1 MEADEAEG
9 VLAAIP
15 CDDAVQRPGTGV
27 VALGALPFLDSRQ
40 GHLIVPRFTMGI
52 AQEPDGATHRWATAV
67 GPTDLPLPATEELF
81 DAVIWQYG
89 SRPESAA
96 SGDVAIT
103 ALTTDLS
110 RAEYQDAVAGAVAIM
125 RAPDATL
132 DKVVLSRRVT
142 AELDGPLPLS
152 AVLRRL
158 RAHEPACTIFSFPVP
173 DGTFFGASPELLMA
187 RHGRRITCHPLA
199 GTVARGQT
207 ARADADAQGGLAG
220 SSKDRSEHRFVV
232 DGLSAALRPLCD
244 ELTVPAEP
252 SLVAFRSVAHLG
264 TRIEGHLRDN
274 GAPVG
279 VLESGRDR
287 ASDPGG
293 RGHAQGRGPGHHRH
307 PGAGS
312 PGLLGRPGRLGRRQ
326 RRRRVDDRH
335 PQRPPASR
343 RPDHHPACRCGRGGR
358 LRPRGRGGRDRRQA
372 DVGPGVPGPRRLGTP
387 ALSGG
392 AATAARR
399 TAAGASGIRTITDAP
414 PVVDEVTS
422 ADPPRASAMARTMA
436 NPNPLPGP
444 VRPGFPR
451 EKRSKTRAAR
461 AGSMPGPLSETRMT
475 PMPRSECADTVTLE
489 PGGGVGQ
496 GIAHQVVGH
505 LGQALGVPE
514 DDDLAAGGHRQLV
527 RVIGRVGVLDHVGA
541 DAMEIDRVRPERPAP
556 IQLGQEQEVLD
567 QAPHARRFL
576 LDPLQRSV
584 DARLVGEPAPA
595 QQFGVPPDRRQGRA
609 ELVGGVGHELAQAL
623 LGGRLLGEG
632 LLDLGEHLVEGGPEA
647 SDLGGRRLLGHP
659 SGEVARGD
667 GVGRLGHFAQ
677 GPQAAPDQPQGQP
690 HHDGEDGD
698 GGQPLHPAQRGQ
710 GVVGG
715 VERER
720 DVHGALGHAH
730 GHHPVAPVR
739 VPLAPDDDRVR
750 VGTEGPG
757 IAAELP
763 ARDVRRVAAPGP
775 RRRAVAAGRAW
786 SASPRAGS

>member
-1 MEADEAEG
+1 MSDTGLHARTVALDYGPDALQFDGSPTVLFDRPGLTLVGWGTALLVEADEAEG

-103 ALTTDLS
+103 ALTADLS

-158 RAHEPACTIFSFPVP
+158 RAHEPACTIFSLPVP

-279 VLESGRDR
+279 RPRIWSRSCIRPRRSGAR
-287 ASDPGG
+287 PGTRPWPPSPPWSG
-293 RGHAQGRGPGHHRH
+293 N
-307 PGAGS
+307 PGATG
-312 PGLLGRPGRLGRRQ
+312 
-326 RRRRVDDRH
+326 
-335 PQRPPASR
+335 PAPS
-343 RPDHHPACRCGRGGR
+343 A
-358 LRPRGRGGRDRRQA
+358 
-372 DVGPGVPGPRRLGTP
+372 GPTP
-387 ALSGG
+387 
-392 AATAARR
+392 TE
-399 TAAGASGIRTITDAP
+399 TASG
-414 PVVDEVTS
+414 
-422 ADPPRASAMARTMA
+422 
-436 NPNPLPGP
+436 
-444 VRPGFPR
+444 
-451 EKRSKTRAAR
+451 
-461 AGSMPGPLSETRMT
+461 
-475 PMPRSECADTVTLE
+475 
-489 PGGGVGQ
+489 
-496 GIAHQVVGH
+496 
-505 LGQALGVPE
+505 
-514 DDDLAAGGHRQLV
+514 
-527 RVIGRVGVLDHVGA
+527 
-541 DAMEIDRVRPERPAP
+541 
-556 IQLGQEQEVLD
+556 
-567 QAPHARRFL
+567 
-576 LDPLQRSV
+576 
-584 DARLVGEPAPA
+584 
-595 QQFGVPPDRRQGRA
+595 
-609 ELVGGVGHELAQAL
+609 
-623 LGGRLLGEG
+623 
-632 LLDLGEHLVEGGPEA
+632 
-647 SDLGGRRLLGHP
+647 
-659 SGEVARGD
+659 
-667 GVGRLGHFAQ
+667 
-677 GPQAAPDQPQGQP
+677 
-690 HHDGEDGD
+690 
-698 GGQPLHPAQRGQ
+698 
-710 GVVGG
+710 
-715 VERER
+715 
-720 DVHGALGHAH
+720 
-730 GHHPVAPVR
+730 
-739 VPLAPDDDRVR
+739 
-750 VGTEGPG
+750 
-757 IAAELP
+757 
-763 ARDVRRVAAPGP
+763 
-775 RRRAVAAGRAW
+775 
-786 SASPRAGS
+786 